1 MSQPTSAHP
10 DMIRTWEATE
20 KNHSL
25 FEDQIRQLP
34 LPVLATFQD
43 QGALA
48 PAGFAPAADLRL
60 TTSHDPKAL
69 QAHFPKLYPKIGEQ
83 VLEARPADRPR
94 AEGKRVAVLF
104 SGGPA
109 AGGHNV
115 LAGLKK
121 ALGAK
126 NTLLG
131 VRQGPKGLLNGKIF
145 EVTDADMARVFNTG
159 GFDFLGS
166 DRTKIK
172 SHEQFKQV
180 KAVCQEHRLD
190 ALVIVGG
197 DDSNTNAAL
206 LAEFLAD
213 NVHPDG
219 RGVQVIGVP
228 KTIDG
233 DLQADGLLPISF
245 GFDTATK
252 IYAELVGNIL
262 QDTPSSRKYWH
273 FVKLMG
279 RSATHVG
286 LEVALQA
293 KPSVAFV
300 SEEIADKKLSLS
312 QIVDILCR
320 AIARRAAKGMDY
332 GVVLIPEGLIE
343 FIPEMRSLIQELNEI
358 MGKYAKVL
366 ADTRTLAEKKDFIF
380 GKISPQSAKLM
391 ASLPD
396 EFEDMLLLD
405 RDAHGN
411 LQVSQI
417 PTEKLLIEMVQTR
430 LHEMKVDPSGF
441 VGQEAGQVDL
451 TPAEVERF
459 QKSKFATNNHF
470 FGYEGRCGAPSRF
483 DAAYTFNLGLTAG
496 SLALSGHTGYMV
508 AVRNLDQG
516 GQALALPL
524 TGLLHQERRHGE
536 DEMVIEKALVEV
548 GSPAFKYFLAVRER
562 WAQEDRFASPG
573 PRQAWGPVANQM
585 PVTVAMNQGYAGLS
599 FDLGPE
605 VKVVF

>member
-1 MSQPTSAHP
+1 MAQPSSAHP
-10 DMIRTWEATE
+10 ELIRAWEATE

-25 FEDQIRQLP
+25 FEEQVRQLS

-43 QGALA
+43 RGGIAA
-48 PAGFAPAADLRL
+48 AGFAPAEARL
-60 TTSHDPKAL
+60 TTSHDPKVI
-69 QAHFPKLYPKIGEQ
+69 QTHFPKLYPQIGEQ
-83 VLEARPADRPR
+83 VLQAR
-94 AEGKRVAVLF
+94 AENRPQASGKRVAVLF

-121 ALGAK
+121 ALGPK

-131 VRQGPKGLLNGKIF
+131 VRQGPKGLLAGKIF
-145 EVTDADMARVFNTG
+145 EITDAELGRVFNTG

-180 KAVCQEHRLD
+180 KSVCHEHRLD
-190 ALVIVGG
+190 AIVIVGG

-206 LAEFLAD
+206 LAEYLAD
-213 NVHPDG
+213 GVHTDG

-233 DLQADGLLPISF
+233 DLQVDGLLPISF

-286 LEVALQA
+286 LEVALQT

-300 SEEIADKKLSLS
+300 SEEIAEKKLSLS

-332 GVVLIPEGLIE
+332 GVALIPEGLIE
-343 FIPEMRSLIQELNEI
+343 FIPEMHSLIQELNDL
-358 MGKYAKVL
+358 MGKHAKVL
-366 ADTRTLAEKKDFIF
+366 ADTNTLAEKKDFIF
-380 GKISPQSAKLM
+380 RKLSPQSAKLM

-417 PTEKLLIEMVQTR
+417 PTEKLLIEMVQVR

-459 QKSKFATNNHF
+459 QKSKLSTNNHF

-508 AVRNLDQG
+508 AIRNLDQG

-536 DEMVIEKALVEV
+536 DELVIEKALVEV
-548 GSPAFKYFLAVRER
+548 DSPAFKYFLAVRER
-562 WAQEDRFASPG
+562 WAQEDRFTSPG
-573 PRQAWGPVANQM
+573 PRQMWGPVSNQM
-585 PVTVAMNQGYAGLS
+585 PVTVALNQGYAGLN

-605 VKVVF
+605 VKVAF

>member
-1 MSQPTSAHP
+1 MAQPSSAHP
-10 DMIRTWEATE
+10 ELIRAWEATE

-25 FEDQIRQLP
+25 FEEQVRQLS

-43 QGALA
+43 RGGIAA
-48 PAGFAPAADLRL
+48 AGFAPAEARL
-60 TTSHDPKAL
+60 TTSHDPKVI
-69 QAHFPKLYPKIGEQ
+69 QTHFPKLYPRIGEE
-83 VLEARPADRPR
+83 VLQAR
-94 AEGKRVAVLF
+94 AENRPQASGKRVAVLF

-121 ALGAK
+121 ALGPK

-131 VRQGPKGLLNGKIF
+131 VRQGPKGLLAGKIF
-145 EVTDADMARVFNTG
+145 EITDAELGRVFNTG

-180 KAVCQEHRLD
+180 KSVCHEHRLD
-190 ALVIVGG
+190 AIVIVGG

-206 LAEFLAD
+206 LAEYLAD
-213 NVHPDG
+213 GVHTDG

-233 DLQADGLLPISF
+233 DLQVDGLLPISF

-286 LEVALQA
+286 LEVALQT

-300 SEEIADKKLSLS
+300 SEEIAEKKLSLS
-312 QIVDILCR
+312 QLVDILCR

-332 GVVLIPEGLIE
+332 GVALIPEGLIE
-343 FIPEMRSLIQELNEI
+343 FIPEMHSLIQELNDV
-358 MGKYAKVL
+358 MGKHAKVL
-366 ADTRTLAEKKDFIF
+366 ADTNTLAEKKDFIF
-380 GKISPQSAKLM
+380 RKLSPQSAKLM

-417 PTEKLLIEMVQTR
+417 PTEKLLIEMVQVR

-459 QKSKFATNNHF
+459 QKSKLSTNNHF

-508 AVRNLDQG
+508 AIRNLDQG

-536 DEMVIEKALVEV
+536 DELVIEKALVEV
-548 GSPAFKYFLAVRER
+548 DSPAFKYFLAVRER
-562 WAQEDRFASPG
+562 WAQEDRFTSPG
-573 PRQAWGPVANQM
+573 PRQMWGPVSNQM
-585 PVTVAMNQGYAGLS
+585 PVTVALNQGYAGLN

-605 VKVVF
+605 VKVAF